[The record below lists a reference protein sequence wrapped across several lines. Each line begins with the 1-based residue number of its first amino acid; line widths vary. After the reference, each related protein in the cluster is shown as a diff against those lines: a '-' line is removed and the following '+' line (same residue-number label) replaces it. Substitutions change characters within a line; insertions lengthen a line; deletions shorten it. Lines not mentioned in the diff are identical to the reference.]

1 MNRPDSVRARLSAA
15 LMVAISVTVA
25 ALSAQQPA
33 IPAESKCQPIAQRNA
48 RTGCWILADQSV
60 GSFAAKDVFWHLDR
74 YPSKAR
80 AEAAKGSRGI
90 ALEALGQYW
99 VVAIEP
105 ANLPGVTHTA
115 TVGPLPVSVGVP
127 YSAMYMQ
134 TITPPGFQSAVHTHA
149 GPEAW
154 YNVAGAMCLETS
166 EGVIRDKAGSNGV
179 FVRGDIPMLLTSTG
193 SLERQAM
200 VLVLHES
207 ARPPITIEHTWTP
220 KGECKSPERRQVPTR

>member
-1 MNRPDSVRARLSAA
+1 MRAHVHAAA
-15 LMVAISVTVA
+15 LAVAASLTVA
-25 ALSAQQPA
+25 AVAAQQPA
-33 IPAESKCQPIAQRNA
+33 IPTESKCQPISQRNG
-48 RTGCWILADQSV
+48 RTGCWILADQQV
-60 GSFAAKDVFWHLDR
+60 GTFAGTNVFWHIDR
-74 YPSKAR
+74 YPTQAR
-80 AEAAKGSRGI
+80 AAAAKGAHGT
-90 ALEALGQYW
+90 AVEALGQHW
-99 VVAIEP
+99 VVAIEA
-105 ANLPGVTHTA
+105 ANLPGMTHTA

-154 YNVAGAMCLETS
+154 FNLAGAMCLETP
-166 EGVIRDKAGSNGV
+166 EGVIRDQSGSKGV

-193 SLERQAM
+193 SVERQAM

-220 KGECKSPERRQVPTR
+220 PGACKAR